1 VIAYRAIFSAGR
13 YRPIKSLIFAVTPI
27 ELIAACYGVLLFN
40 LQDIPTMNIG
50 FIGLGIMGRPMALNL
65 IKGGHTVTVW
75 ARRAESM
82 QGLVDAGAIA
92 AATPAEAARGNQLL
106 FSMVADAPDVSEVM
120 HAAVAAAEPG
130 LVAVD
135 MSTIAPAAARR
146 IGEELASHGID
157 FLDAP
162 VSGGEVGAIAG
173 TLSIM
178 VGGSAAGFAKAKA
191 AFECMGKNIVHV
203 GASGAGQVT
212 KAANQIVTG
221 MGVLAVAEAFAFAS
235 KNGVDRSKVR
245 EALLGGFAYS
255 KILENHGQRM
265 IDGNFKPGFKSWM
278 HEKDLNIVM
287 QTAHEL
293 GLCLPGSAATA
304 QMFNAMVGSGR
315 GEEDSIAVLKLLEG
329 LSGQA

>member
-1 VIAYRAIFSAGR
+1 MKIA
-13 YRPIKSLIFAVTPI
+13 
-27 ELIAACYGVLLFN
+27 
-40 LQDIPTMNIG
+40 

-65 IKGGHTVTVW
+65 LQGGHQVTVW

-82 QGLVDAGAIA
+82 QPLLAAGATGA
-92 AATPAEAARGNQLL
+92 AGPAEAARGVELVV
-106 FSMVADAPDVSEVM
+106 SMVADAPDVAEVM
-120 HAAVAAAEPG
+120 RAVASAGTPE

-135 MSTIAPAAARR
+135 MSTIAPAAAKA
-146 IGEELASHGID
+146 IHEELAAAGVD
-157 FLDAP
+157 FMDAP

-178 VGGSAAGFAKAKA
+178 AGGSEAAFARARP

-203 GASGAGQVT
+203 GGPGAGQVT

-221 MGVLAVAEAFAFAS
+221 MGVLAVAEAMAFAS
-235 KNGVDRSKVR
+235 KNGVDRAKVR

-265 IDGNFKPGFKSWM
+265 LDRNFKPGFKSWM

-304 QMFNAMVGSGR
+304 QMFNAMVGSGL
-315 GEEDSIAVLKLLEG
+315 GEEDSIAVLKLLEK
-329 LSGQA
+329 LSGQS

>member
-1 VIAYRAIFSAGR
+1 M
-13 YRPIKSLIFAVTPI
+13 K
-27 ELIAACYGVLLFN
+27 
-40 LQDIPTMNIG
+40 IG
-50 FIGLGIMGRPMALNL
+50 FIGLGIMGRAMALNL
-65 IKGGHTVTVW
+65 IKGGHTVSVW

-82 QGLVDAGAIA
+82 QPLLDAGAKA
-92 AATPAEAARGNQLL
+92 ASSASDAAQGNELVI
-106 FSMVADAPDVSEVM
+106 SMVADAPDVAEVM
-120 HAAVAAAEPG
+120 RAVAAAAEPG
-130 LVAVD
+130 LIAID
-135 MSTIAPAAARR
+135 MSTIAPAAARQV
-146 IGEELASHGID
+146 GEALAVVGVD

-173 TLSIM
+173 TLSIV
-178 VGGSAAGFAKAKA
+178 VGGSEAAFAKARP

-221 MGVLAVAEAFAFAS
+221 MGVLAVAEAFAFAA

-265 IDGNFKPGFKSWM
+265 LDRNFKPGFKSWM

-304 QMFNAMVGSGR
+304 QMFNAMVGSGM
-315 GEEDSIAVLKLLEG
+315 GEEDSIAVLKLLER
-329 LSGQA
+329 LSGQE